1 MIRALPWLLFGLS
14 VLAALYLF
22 VLLLNAG
29 VALDDARSQVARL
42 RERNELVLSIAR
54 KEWIGKEAASVADLA
69 NEFERQGVIAK
80 KTKDGSFEIGD
91 LIFEIKNGV
100 VTQVRYFD

>member
-1 MIRALPWLLFGLS
+1 MTRMLPWLLFGLS
-14 VLAALYLF
+14 LLAALYLF

-29 VALDDARSQVARL
+29 TTLDDARSEVTRL
-42 RERNELVLSIAR
+42 RERNELVLSITR

-69 NEFERQGVIAK
+69 SEFERQGVIAK

-91 LIFEIKNGV
+91 LIFEIKDDV

>member
-1 MIRALPWLLFGLS
+1 MIRMLPWFLFGLS
-14 VLAALYLF
+14 LLAALYLC
-22 VLLLNAG
+22 VLLMNAG

-42 RERNELVLSIAR
+42 QERNELVLSIAR
-54 KEWIGKEAASVADLA
+54 KDWIGKEVVRVAVLA
-69 NEFERQGVIAK
+69 NELERQGVIVK

-91 LIFEIKNGV
+91 LIFEIKDGV